1 MAEAAGKSTGK
12 APSTKSAATKSA
24 AGSSAAVK
32 ATVLDVQK
40 TGRAGARP
48 RTKADLPKEIF
59 GEPFH
64 EALVHEVARADL
76 AARRRG
82 THSSLTRGEVA
93 MTTAKA
99 WRQKGTGRARAG
111 ALSVPHRYGG
121 GAAFG
126 PKPRHYT
133 VKVNRK
139 ARRKALRAAL
149 SVHAERGSVAVLDG
163 STFSDPATRQAAA
176 ALGKWGAG
184 SPTLVVIG
192 SEEESVAKSFRN
204 IDGVTVAL
212 AGATGVADVIGAAS
226 LVVSETA
233 LEELRGRASHASER
247 PSSDAK
253 PRAKRDEVSEEK

>member
-1 MAEAAGKSTGK
+1 MAETAEQK
-12 APSTKSAATKSA
+12 APA
-24 AGSSAAVK
+24 SSPGIK
-32 ATVLDVQK
+32 ATTLGKQAK
-40 TGRAGARP
+40 S
-48 RTKADLPKEIF
+48 DLPKEIF
-59 GEPFH
+59 SEPFH
-64 EALVHEVARADL
+64 EALVYETARADL

-82 THSSLTRGEVA
+82 THSSLTRGEVS

-163 STFSDPATRQAAA
+163 SGFSEPATKQAADS
-176 ALGKWGAG
+176 LKKWGAEG
-184 SPTLVVIG
+184 PTLIVIG
-192 SEEESVAKSFRN
+192 SEEDAVAKSFRN
-204 IDGVTVAL
+204 IEGVTVAL
-212 AGATGVADVIGAAS
+212 ADAAGVADVMGAGS
-226 LVVSETA
+226 LVITEAA
-233 LEELRGRASHASER
+233 LEQLASRASER
-247 PSSDAK
+247 PSSDEK
-253 PRAKRDEVSEEK
+253 PRAKRGEVSDAGRAA